1 MKKRIHVMVTAFR
14 DGLQSAYGGRVFSA
28 DYLPVVWHAVAAG
41 MNHLES
47 GGGAM
52 FQSAYFY
59 AGEDAFSVMD
69 RFRAEAGP
77 DANLQTLA
85 RGINVVGLE
94 SQSSDIV
101 RLHAKLLK
109 KHGVTTVRNFDALND
124 IENLKFSGRC
134 IVEAGLKHELAISM
148 MELPPGVE
156 AKAHTAESY
165 VALLRELME
174 TGLPFDSLCFKDAS
188 GTSHPQKVFETIRGA
203 RKLVGDNIKIA
214 FHTHDTAGTGTS
226 AYLSAIEAGVD
237 QIDLSLAPCS
247 GGTCQPDIITIW
259 HALRGT
265 EYDLGLDINRVIK
278 VEELLKEA
286 LKAYPL
292 LPEAGRVEP
301 LIPFFPLPGGA
312 LTANTQ
318 MLRDNGLMDR
328 YPEIISAMGEAIAKG
343 GYATSVTPVSQ
354 YYFQQALNNVLK
366 GPWKEIAEGYGKL
379 VLGYMG
385 KTPLEPD
392 PEVMSLAEKQ
402 LGIPPAME
410 SALVRNDRDSEKSI
424 AAITKVLE
432 RNDLP
437 VTDENIFIVATCRDK
452 GLLYLKGLAKPTI
465 KKNRPDVPEKIQA
478 STVEPSIASG
488 GQSVAARSQDTGQGA
503 VTVNLNSRAYGVEFL
518 SPTLVRVNGVEYT
531 VSVENGL
538 DEEAIEATNRGTVP
552 TANYAASFGTGG
564 GSPQARQ
571 TGQTGQVGQAGRS
584 EVAELKLI
592 ESPLSGIVIKV
603 NKKVGDKVAIGETIL
618 VVESMG
624 IKVPINSSF
633 SGIVVEIWPSRGDK
647 LELGDPLAR
656 VRAIVSGEAG
666 SISRARTGKVKA
678 VGENTALVSPTAGI
692 VLRIYKTPGEVI
704 HVGESLLVL
713 EALKMETPISSSVE
727 GTLVEIAVHEGE
739 QIMAGQT
746 LATVK
751 I

>member
-1 MKKRIHVMVTAFR
+1 MKKHIHVMVTVFR
-14 DGLQSAYGGRVFSA
+14 DGLQSAYGARVFSA

-47 GGGAM
+47 GGGAL

-59 AGEDAFSVMD
+59 SAEDAFTVMD
-69 RFRAEAGP
+69 KFRAEAGP
-77 DANLQTLA
+77 DANLQTLS

-94 SQSSDIV
+94 SQSSEIV

-109 KHGVTTVRNFDALND
+109 KHGTTTVRNFDALND
-124 IENLKFSGRC
+124 LENLKFSGQC
-134 IVEAGLKHELAISM
+134 IVQAGLKHELAISM

-156 AKAHTAESY
+156 AKAHTAASY
-165 VALLRELME
+165 VALLRQLME
-174 TGLPFDSLCFKDAS
+174 SGVPFDSLCFKDAS

-203 RKLVGDNIKIA
+203 RKLLGDNIKIA

-226 AYLSAIEAGVD
+226 ACLSAIEAGAD

-247 GGTCQPDIITIW
+247 GGTCQPDVITIW

-265 EYDLGLDINRVIK
+265 DYDLDLDINRVIK

-286 LKAYPL
+286 LKPYPP

-328 YPEIISAMGEAIAKG
+328 YPDIINAMGEAIAKG

-354 YYFQQALNNVLK
+354 YYFQQALNNVIK

-379 VLGYMG
+379 VLGYLG
-385 KTPLEPD
+385 KPPLEPD
-392 PEVMSLAEKQ
+392 PEVVRLAERQ
-402 LGIPPAME
+402 LGTPVAVE
-410 SALVRNDRDSEKSI
+410 SA
-424 AAITKVLE
+424 LE
-432 RNDLP
+432 RNDRNPAKSVAAIGKLLEENNIP
-437 VTDENIFIVATCRDK
+437 VTEENVFIVATCQDK

-465 KKNRPDVPEKIQA
+465 KKNMPAANVSTASQTGVPTSA
-478 STVEPSIASG
+478 PALSSG
-488 GQSVAARSQDTGQGA
+488 QDA

-518 SPTLVRVNGVEYT
+518 TPTLVRVNGTEYT
-531 VSVENGL
+531 VSVKEGL
-538 DEEAIEATNRGTVP
+538 DQKAIDSTTV
-552 TANYAASFGTGG
+552 ANGG
-564 GSPQARQ
+564 ALRQALKQ
-571 TGQTGQVGQAGRS
+571 TGQT

-592 ESPLSGIVIKV
+592 ESPLAGIVLKV
-603 NKKVGDKVAIGETIL
+603 NKKVGDKVAIGETLL

-624 IKVPINSSF
+624 IKVPINSNF
-633 SGIVVEIWPSRGDK
+633 SGIMVEIWPSRGDS
-647 LELGDPLAR
+647 LELGDPIAR
-656 VRAIVSGEAG
+656 IRAIVSGEAG
-666 SISRARTGKVKA
+666 SISRAKTGKTKA
-678 VGENTALVSPTAGI
+678 EGEKTALVSPSAGI
-692 VLRIYKTPGEVI
+692 VLRIYKLPGETI

-713 EALKMETPISSSVE
+713 EALKMETPISSPIE
-727 GTLVEIAVHEGE
+727 GTVLEIVVHEGE
-739 QIMAGQT
+739 QITAGQT

-751 I
+751 M